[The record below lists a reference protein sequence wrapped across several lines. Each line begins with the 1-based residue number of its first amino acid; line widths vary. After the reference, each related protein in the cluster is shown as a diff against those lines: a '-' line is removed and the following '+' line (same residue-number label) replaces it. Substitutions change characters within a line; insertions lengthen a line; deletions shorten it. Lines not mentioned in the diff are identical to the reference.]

1 MASTKQMQSRAKAQ
15 KRVAKLFQK
24 TQALVENLT
33 PYVER
38 IVEMSKGKIS
48 QSHKR
53 YQDRFGKRYPLTY
66 KALTLEQWRIH
77 SIKFD
82 QEYSGGVKDLDF
94 SDRKVYEQMC
104 KVVRPIGLYIGD
116 TMVGML
122 KLDIRSVVNKELGS
136 HKATML
142 DVIHVF
148 SEYTGYGIATK
159 VYQTIV
165 DNQGFADEF
174 LDGAVVAG
182 IVIEKKR
189 VIMNATYWSLLNLGR
204 LQNHPEYDTMCY
216 LMRGHGSTEYSTSVT
231 TIIYDIAKAMFDAD
245 PMNNIK

>member
-1 MASTKQMQSRAKAQ
+1 MASTKQMQSRAKALKQ
-15 KRVAKLFQK
+15 DSKLVKK
-24 TQALVENLT
+24 TRAMVQNLT
-33 PYVER
+33 PYVGS
-38 IVEMSKGKIS
+38 IVEMTKGEIS

-77 SIKFD
+77 SIKFH

-104 KVVRPIGLYIGD
+104 KDVRPIGLYIGD

-122 KLDIRSVVNKELGS
+122 KLDIRPATNKETGS
-136 HKATML
+136 HKVTML

-148 SEYTGYGIATK
+148 SEYSGYGIATK

-165 DNQGFADEF
+165 DNQSFADEF
-174 LDGAVVAG
+174 LGGAVVAG

-189 VIMNATYWSLLNLGR
+189 VIMNAPYWMMLHLGR
-204 LQNHPEYDTMCY
+204 LQNHPEYDAMCY
-216 LMRGHGSTEYSTSVT
+216 LMRGHGATEYSTS
-231 TIIYDIAKAMFDAD
+231 INAILYDIAKALFDAD
-245 PMNNIK
+245 PMNNIN